1 MRQTHRE
8 RPDEAGRRPTGRLSR
23 TALYMALYRALET
36 VERARAPLFRD
47 EWAARF
53 LPPSLRAAVGAAH
66 VPVLHRAL
74 SRYADRRAPGAR
86 TSAIGRT
93 RFIDD
98 LVQRRAAQGVKQLVL
113 LGAGFDCR
121 AHRMPELREC
131 RVFEVDREATQAFK
145 RRRVPDHAN
154 NVRYVSV
161 DFLEEDTFAKLR
173 EAGWVDREPSLFV
186 WEGVTN
192 YLTPEAITAV
202 LARVGRTAPGTTIAF
217 TYVHRGVIDGTV
229 GFEGAE
235 RILRTVRALGE
246 PWTAGFLP
254 DELVPHL
261 RSCGLTLRQ
270 DLGADEYRSR
280 YFGEA
285 MRGYAF
291 YRIAVA
297 DVEAAGTADV
307 TAGSRRP
314 TS

>member
-1 MRQTHRE
+1 MNKIRRE
-8 RPDEAGRRPTGRLSR
+8 RLDSAGLRPTSTLSR
-23 TALYMALYRALET
+23 TAIYMALYRALET
-36 VERARAPLFRD
+36 VERARTPLFRD
-47 EWAARF
+47 KWAARF
-53 LPPSLRAAVGAAH
+53 LPPSLGAAVWAAH
-66 VPVLHRAL
+66 LPVLHRAL

-98 LVQRRAAQGVKQLVL
+98 LVQRSAAHGVNQLVL

-131 RVFEVDREATQAFK
+131 RVFEVDREVTQAFK
-145 RRRVPDHAN
+145 RRHVPHHAT
-154 NVRYVSV
+154 NVYYVSV
-161 DFLEEDTFAKLR
+161 DFLREDAFTKLR
-173 EAGWVDREPSLFV
+173 EASWVDREPSLFI

-192 YLTPEAITAV
+192 YLTPDAIMDV

-229 GFEGAE
+229 AFEGAE
-235 RILRTVRALGE
+235 HILRNVRALGE

-254 DELVPHL
+254 NEIVPLL
-261 RSCGLTLRQ
+261 RRCGLTLRQ
-270 DLGADEYRSR
+270 DLGADEYRSA

-297 DVEAAGTADV
+297 EVEGAGTPA
-307 TAGSRRP
+307 
-314 TS
+314 